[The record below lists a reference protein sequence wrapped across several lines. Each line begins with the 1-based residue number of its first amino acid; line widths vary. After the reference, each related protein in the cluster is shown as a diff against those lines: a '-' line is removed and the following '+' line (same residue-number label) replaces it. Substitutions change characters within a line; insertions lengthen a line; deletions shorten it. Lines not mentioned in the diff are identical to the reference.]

1 MKLFQIFVFEKYIF
15 IFLALF
21 YILGI
26 VIVSDYGISWDESA
40 QRMHGFINGNYII
53 KTILSDEIYNKI
65 LSDVTNIKFS
75 DISKDPPDLVSH
87 KGRAYGIFY
96 QLPIAIMETVFKI
109 DDDRS
114 IYLFRHFIN
123 FSFFFVSAIYFYKYL
138 KLIFED
144 KTLLC
149 FLGLIFLIANPRI
162 FANSFYNPKDIIFLS
177 LFIISNYYGLIFLKN
192 KNLKSCIIF
201 SICSAALIT
210 TRTFGLV
217 VPFVISIMFF
227 YEFITTKNKKIF
239 NLLVINMFFVLLFTY
254 IFWPYLWE
262 DPLNRFLYVIQF
274 FSQKSNEIQ
283 MLYFGNKILSTD
295 LPWHYLLIYLAISN
309 PGYLI
314 ASFIIGLVFFFKSIS
329 KNKTQNYMLI
339 YKFLMLVFFLVTPI
353 MLVTQMNT
361 ALYNGWRHF
370 YFLLPTI
377 IIFSLIFVDEIIKLK
392 KNKLLKLF
400 FIFMLGFNFLFTL
413 FWSIK
418 NHPYQNVFYNDFFG
432 PKPNLSFF
440 SKDYYGLSNKQLIQ
454 YLVKFEK
461 SDEIYYDFLGSNFYL
476 SLKMFDSATQ
486 NKFKLDRNNKDN
498 DQFYYLFYNNNYP
511 NDEIIFNEK
520 TLDKKVEAVKEIKI
534 DDVVINGVYKIYKN

>member
-1 MKLFQIFVFEKYIF
+1 MKLFQNYVFEKYIF

-295 LPWHYLLIYLAISN
+295 LPWHYLLTYLAISN

>member
-1 MKLFQIFVFEKYIF
+1 
-15 IFLALF
+15 
-21 YILGI
+21 
-26 VIVSDYGISWDESA
+26 
-40 QRMHGFINGNYII
+40 
-53 KTILSDEIYNKI
+53 
-65 LSDVTNIKFS
+65 
-75 DISKDPPDLVSH
+75 
-87 KGRAYGIFY
+87 
-96 QLPIAIMETVFKI
+96 
-109 DDDRS
+109 
-114 IYLFRHFIN
+114 
-123 FSFFFVSAIYFYKYL
+123 
-138 KLIFED
+138 
-144 KTLLC
+144 
-149 FLGLIFLIANPRI
+149 
-162 FANSFYNPKDIIFLS
+162 
-177 LFIISNYYGLIFLKN
+177 
-192 KNLKSCIIF
+192 
-201 SICSAALIT
+201 
-210 TRTFGLV
+210 
-217 VPFVISIMFF
+217 
-227 YEFITTKNKKIF
+227 
-239 NLLVINMFFVLLFTY
+239 
-254 IFWPYLWE
+254 
-262 DPLNRFLYVIQF
+262 
-274 FSQKSNEIQ
+274 
-283 MLYFGNKILSTD
+283 
-295 LPWHYLLIYLAISN
+295 
-309 PGYLI
+309 
-314 ASFIIGLVFFFKSIS
+314 
-329 KNKTQNYMLI
+329 
-339 YKFLMLVFFLVTPI
+339 MLVFFLVTPI

-534 DDVVINGVYKIYKN
+534 YDVVINGVYKIYKN

>member
-1 MKLFQIFVFEKYIF
+1 MKLFQNYVFEKYIL

-75 DISKDPPDLVSH
+75 DISKDPPDLASH

-227 YEFITTKNKKIF
+227 YEFITSKNKKIF
-239 NLLVINMFFVLLFTY
+239 NLLVINMLFVLLFTY

-314 ASFIIGLVFFFKSIS
+314 TSFIIGLIFFFKSIS

-339 YKFLMLVFFLVTPI
+339 YKFLMLVFFLVIPI
-353 MLVTQMNT
+353 ILVTQMNT

-418 NHPYQNVFYNDFFG
+418 NHPYQNVFYNNFFG